1 MRAEAMIFAICT
13 VFFMLVAPAYW
24 LIAGDPTGTSALVMT
39 ALLTL
44 LVTFYLGFHASK
56 MDPRPEDREDA
67 EIADGAGE
75 LGFFPPYSWWPM
87 WAGLT
92 LAVIVFA
99 VAMAAWWLVIMGIG
113 LGALALCGWIYE
125 YYTGVHAH

>member
-1 MRAEAMIFAICT
+1 MKAETWIFGLNSA
-13 VFFMLVAPAYW
+13 FFVLVAPAYW
-24 LIAGDPTGTSALVMT
+24 FISYDPTGTAALVMT

-56 MDPRPEDREDA
+56 MEPRPEDRKDA

-87 WAGLT
+87 
-92 LAVIVFA
+92 FC
-99 VAMAAWWLVIMGIG
+99 AMALATIVLGIIIGWWLFIIGVGIG
-113 LGALALCGWIYE
+113 AVTVTGWIYE
-125 YYTGVHAH
+125 YYRGVHAH